1 MRVAVIQY
9 RTQNEEKSDSDR
21 IGEMVSAAIDSGADV
36 VVAPF
41 GAEGDHRG
49 APGAMLLGGSPT
61 ARSLWRG
68 VTAFGDTA
76 QLLGDTCFDP
86 DVMRPLSKE
95 PPEALSRHP
104 GSESDLQAEALLEYA
119 IGLSLSVSSLVIVSE
134 SVPDSGSGAGWSAI
148 VSLGE
153 ILDEAESATDTL
165 VAEVEVPVVAPDP
178 REVLPTPAA
187 ILSNR
192 LSIHRGDRPDVGY
205 LAELS

>member
-9 RTQNEEKSDSDR
+9 RTQNDKKSDSAR
-21 IGEMVSAAIDSGADV
+21 VGEMVSAAIDSGADV
-36 VVAPF
+36 VVAPV

-49 APGAMLLGGSPT
+49 APGAMMLGGSPV
-61 ARSLWRG
+61 ARSLWRD
-68 VTAFGDTA
+68 VSAFGDTA

-86 DVMRPLSKE
+86 DVMRTLSKE
-95 PPEALSRHP
+95 PPDALILHP

-134 SVPDSGSGAGWSAI
+134 CVPEIGSGVGWSAI

-153 ILDEAESATDTL
+153 ILAEGESATDTL
-165 VAEVEVPVVAPDP
+165 FAEVDVPVAAPDP
-178 REVLPTPAA
+178 REELPTPAA

-192 LSIHRGDRPDVGY
+192 LSVHRGDRPDVGY